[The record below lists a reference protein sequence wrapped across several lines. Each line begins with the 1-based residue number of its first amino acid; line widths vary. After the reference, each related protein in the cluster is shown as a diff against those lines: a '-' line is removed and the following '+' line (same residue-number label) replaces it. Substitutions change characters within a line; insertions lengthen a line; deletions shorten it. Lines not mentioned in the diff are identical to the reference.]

1 MDMSGVSRPTSY
13 QPLTYER
20 PSERRQPL
28 ETPALDSACD
38 ITVTPTGLVV
48 GHPGGP
54 QQRYYN
60 RVVAADLAGIHPD
73 TLQRLWHQAAWTDE
87 ERPGLKIAR
96 GLFFSSQ
103 HLTELGYQITPP
115 EEE

>member
-1 MDMSGVSRPTSY
+1 M
-13 QPLTYER
+13 
-20 PSERRQPL
+20 
-28 ETPALDSACD
+28 ETPADSECA
-38 ITVTPTGLVV
+38 ITVTPTGLLV

-54 QQRYYN
+54 QRRYYN

-96 GLFFSSQ
+96 GLFFTRED
-103 HLTELGYQITPP
+103 LLELGYTITPP
-115 EEE
+115 EED

>member
-20 PSERRQPL
+20 PNGRRQPL
-28 ETPALDSACD
+28 ETPALDSACE
-38 ITVTPTGLVV
+38 ITVTHTGLVV

-54 QQRYYN
+54 QRRYFN
-60 RVVAADLAGIHPD
+60 RVVAADLAGIHAD

-96 GLFFSSQ
+96 GLFFSREN
-103 HLTELGYQITPP
+103 LIELGYTITPP